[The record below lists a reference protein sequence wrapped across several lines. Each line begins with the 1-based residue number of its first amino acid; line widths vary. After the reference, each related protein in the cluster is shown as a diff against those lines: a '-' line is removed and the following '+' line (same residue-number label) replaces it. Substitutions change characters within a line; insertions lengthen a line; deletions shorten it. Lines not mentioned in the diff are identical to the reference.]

1 MLLLCAAFAPS
12 AAAQKVINEFSYENL
27 RPSAVQLDLGIVN
40 ATQLEGATVG
50 GLRFDYG
57 RIAPKVRLLLGVS
70 YFKGRLDDETTARYE
85 QRIRDIVIDPAG
97 DDTVRVGEIFWSNLI
112 LDMDFQY
119 VIPQG
124 KVVTTYI
131 GAGIGVQLRN
141 GSGTAIDG
149 TFIDDALDQLA
160 AAANVSIGVEAR
172 VTQGFYATGDL
183 RGALSMGLTTLS
195 ARAGIM
201 YRWAGAAR
209 P

>member
-1 MLLLCAAFAPS
+1 MLLLCSAFAPS

-27 RPSAVQLDLGIVN
+27 RPSALQIDIGALS
-40 ATQLEGATVG
+40 ASQLEGTTVG

-70 YFKGRLDDETTARYE
+70 YFKGRLDDETTTRYE

-97 DDTVRVGEIFWSNLI
+97 DDTVRVGEIFWSNII

-124 KVVTTYI
+124 KVVTSYI

-160 AAANVSIGVEAR
+160 AAVNISLGLEAR
-172 VTQGFYATGDL
+172 VATGFYLTGDV
-183 RGALSMGLTTLS
+183 RGALSLGLTTIS

-201 YRWAGAAR
+201 YRWAGAAQ